1 MRGRLWGLG
10 SCGFAADWL
19 RVLGLTKQQHNCA
32 GAAHAQL
39 TGHKARRRLR
49 RGQTNENENE
59 NEKRLAILKHANFS
73 SVRNLISKCRF
84 NERKLLSLP
93 RKWSK
98 PRFCF
103 PVLFSLYIYRILYV
117 FIALPAAVLAFV
129 SLSLLR
135 YFCFCFCC

>member
-1 MRGRLWGLG
+1 MGVGLG

-49 RGQTNENENE
+49 RGQTNENE

-103 PVLFSLYIYRILYV
+103 PVLFSIYISYTICIYC
-117 FIALPAAVLAFV
+117 
-129 SLSLLR
+129 SSCSCS
-135 YFCFCFCC
+135 CFCFSFSLALFLFLFLLLKA